1 MRSPAGTQA
10 VDRAAD
16 LLVQVVDSPE
26 PVAFSTLAERTG
38 LPKSTVSR
46 LMSAL
51 ERHGLVDRGSG
62 RSYRPGEVFVGYAR
76 SRSFELDITEVA
88 RPFLVGLGEETG
100 ETINLG
106 VATAGIVK
114 QVAQVDSR
122 YLIGV
127 TNWLNLPVPLHCSA
141 LGKVLLAY
149 GAAELPAGAL
159 ERRTE
164 KTLTDREAI
173 VRELVTVRR
182 LGYAT
187 TDGELEPGLIA
198 IASPVRSRGRVVAA
212 VSVSG
217 PSTRFKPSAVR
228 DAIKRCIAQSD
239 AISRALEGHGDP
251 ASTPKEGAA

>member
-16 LLVQVVDSPE
+16 LLVRVVDSPE

-51 ERHGLVDRGSG
+51 ERHGLVDRDAG
-62 RSYRPGEVFVGYAR
+62 RGYRPGEVFVGYAR
-76 SRSFELDITEVA
+76 SRSFDRDITEIA
-88 RPFLVGLGEETG
+88 RPFLVRLGEATG
-100 ETINLG
+100 ETVNLG
-106 VATAGIVK
+106 IATAGMVK
-114 QVAQVDSR
+114 QIAQVDSR

-141 LGKVLLAY
+141 LGKVLLAF
-149 GAAELPAGAL
+149 GAAELPPGPL
-159 ERRTE
+159 ESRTD
-164 KTLTDREAI
+164 KTVTDREALA
-173 VRELVTVRR
+173 RELVTVRR

-198 IASPVRSRGRVVAA
+198 VAAPVRLGDRVVAA
-212 VSVSG
+212 VSVSA
-217 PSTRFKPSAVR
+217 PSTRFAPTAAREALGICV
-228 DAIKRCIAQSD
+228 AQSD
-239 AISRALEGHGDP
+239 ALSRALSGDSEP
-251 ASTPKEGAA
+251 VSSQKAGAA

>member
-1 MRSPAGTQA
+1 LRSPAGTQA

-16 LLVQVVDSPE
+16 LLVRVIDSPE
-26 PVAFSTLAERTG
+26 PVTFSTLAERTG

-51 ERHGLVDRGSG
+51 ERHGLVDRDAG
-62 RSYRPGEVFVGYAR
+62 RSYRPGEVFAGYAR
-76 SRSFELDITEVA
+76 SRSLERDITEVA
-88 RPFLVGLGEETG
+88 RPYLVRLGEETG

-106 VATAGIVK
+106 IATAGMVK

-149 GAAELPAGAL
+149 GAAELPSGQL

-164 KTLTDREAI
+164 KTVTDRDAL
-173 VRELVTVRR
+173 VRELVSVRR

-187 TDGELEPGLIA
+187 IDGELEPGLVA
-198 IASPVRSRGRVVAA
+198 IAAPVHSGDRVVAA

-217 PSTRFKPSAVR
+217 PSTRFTRTAVR
-228 DAIKRCIAQSD
+228 DAVKRCIAQSE
-239 AISRALEGHGDP
+239 ALSRALDRHSDE
-251 ASTPKEGAA
+251 ASPRKEGAA

>member
-16 LLVQVVDSPE
+16 LLVRVVDSPE
-26 PVAFSTLAERTG
+26 PVAFSTLAERSG

-51 ERHGLVDRGSG
+51 ERHGLVDRDSG

-76 SRSFELDITEVA
+76 SRPFERDITEVA
-88 RPFLVGLGEETG
+88 RPFLVRLGEATG

-106 VATAGIVK
+106 VATAGMVK
-114 QVAQVDSR
+114 QIAQVDSS

-141 LGKVLLAY
+141 LGKVLLAF
-149 GAAELPAGAL
+149 GAAELPPGPL

-164 KTLTDREAI
+164 KTVTDRDALS
-173 VRELVTVRR
+173 RELVAVRR

-187 TDGELEPGLIA
+187 TDGELEPGLVA
-198 IASPVRSRGRVVAA
+198 IAAPVRSGGRVVAA

-217 PSTRFKPSAVR
+217 PSTRFTAKAVR
-228 DAIKRCIAQSD
+228 DAVKRCMEQSD
-239 AISRALEGHGDP
+239 ALSQMLPRRNDP
-251 ASTPKEGAA
+251 ASTRKEGAA

>member
-10 VDRAAD
+10 VDRATD
-16 LLVQVVDSPE
+16 LLVQVVNSPE

-51 ERHGLVDRGSG
+51 ERHGLVDRAPG

-76 SRSFELDITEVA
+76 SRSFERDITEVA
-88 RPFLVGLGEETG
+88 RPFLVRLGEETG

-106 VATAGIVK
+106 IATAGMVK

-149 GAAELPAGAL
+149 GAAELPQGPL

-164 KTLTDREAI
+164 TTITDREALI
-173 VRELVTVRR
+173 RELVSVRR

-187 TDGELEPGLIA
+187 TDGELEPGLVA
-198 IASPVRSRGRVVAA
+198 IAAPVRSADRVVAA

-217 PSTRFKPSAVR
+217 PSSRFTRSAVR
-228 DAIKRCIAQSD
+228 DAVRRCVTQSD
-239 AISRALEGHGDP
+239 ALSRALAGHGNQ
-251 ASTPKEGAA
+251 ASSPKEGAA